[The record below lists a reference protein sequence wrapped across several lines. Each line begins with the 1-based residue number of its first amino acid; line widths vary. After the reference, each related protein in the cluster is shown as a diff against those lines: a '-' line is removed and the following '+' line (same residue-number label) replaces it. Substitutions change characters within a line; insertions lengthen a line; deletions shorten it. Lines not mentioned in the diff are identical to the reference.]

1 MYRISAMCRNLNVS
15 KAGYYAWRERGES
28 LRSKRDAEL
37 VKSIAEVHERSLTA
51 YGSPRI
57 HAELRDRGSNAS
69 RKRVARL
76 MREHAIYGKK
86 KRRFVITTNSRH
98 SFAVAP
104 NLLNRCFTT
113 TAPNRVWVS
122 DITYFSTRQGW
133 LYLAVVI
140 DLFSRRVV
148 GWSMSNRIDVALVID
163 ALQMAVV
170 QRQIAGKV
178 IVHTDRGSQY
188 ASTDYRRFLD
198 KHGLVASMSRKGD
211 CWDNAVAESFFATL
225 KLELAM
231 KTIWSTRDEARA
243 AIFRYKHGTTAN
255 AGTRRS
261 DIRVQSNTSET
272 AKSPNYPS
280 TKSGQVQG
288 DNLRSATP

>member
-1 MYRISAMCRNLNVS
+1 MHRISAMCRNLNVS
-15 KAGYYAWRERGES
+15 KAGYYAWREREQS
-28 LRSKRDAEL
+28 MRSKHDAEL
-37 VKSIAEVHERSLTA
+37 LKSIVELHERSRTT

-57 HAELRDRGSNAS
+57 HTELRRRGSNIS

-76 MREHAIYGKK
+76 MRENAIFGKK
-86 KRRFVITTNSRH
+86 KRRFVLTTNSRH

-122 DITYFSTRQGW
+122 DITYFSTREGW

-140 DLFSRRVV
+140 DLFSRRVI
-148 GWSMSNRIDVALVID
+148 GWSMSNRMDVALVID
-163 ALQMAVV
+163 ALRMAVL
-170 QRQIAGKV
+170 QRQNIGKV

-225 KLELAM
+225 KLELA
-231 KTIWSTRDEARA
+231 TEAIWGTRDQART
-243 AIFRYKHGTTAN
+243 AIFRYIEIWYN
-255 AGTRRS
+255 RERRHS
-261 DIRVQSNTSET
+261 AIRYQSPVQYEQER
-272 AKSPNYPS
+272 
-280 TKSGQVQG
+280 QV
-288 DNLRSATP
+288 A